1 MIDITDKKNLEEVFS
16 QDFGSPYF
24 PVLADL
30 YLQDGDIRRAKLVCE
45 MGLKHSSNDCGKFIL
60 AKVALAEEKLTV
72 AEKWL
77 KQVVN
82 DNPSNFKAMR
92 ILIRLEFVLKR
103 SPKTIKK
110 YIQHISQYLPNDV
123 ECQDWLDNIS
133 DKSSKLQLEKKTPV
147 PQNID
152 DHVSNGTPIPIKNID
167 YDIEESMVTFTMLQ
181 VLKSQK
187 HYQQAL
193 VVLKMMESKN
203 MDPDRIL
210 KERDEIQSLLKRY
223 TKA

>member
-1 MIDITDKKNLEEVFS
+1 MIDITDKKNIEEVFA

-30 YLQDGDIRRAKLVCE
+30 YLQDGDLRRAKLVCE
-45 MGLKHSSNDCGKFIL
+45 MGLKHSSNDCGKFVL
-60 AKVALAEEKLTV
+60 AKVALAEEKFTV

-82 DNPSNFKAMR
+82 DNPSNFNALR
-92 ILIRLEFVLKR
+92 ILIRLEFVLMR
-103 SPKTIKK
+103 SSKTIKK
-110 YIQHISQYLPNDV
+110 YIQHILQYLPKDV
-123 ECQDWLDNIS
+123 ECLGWLENIS
-133 DKSSKLQLEKKTPV
+133 SELQIEKKTPV
-147 PQNID
+147 PKNID
-152 DHVSNGTPIPIKNID
+152 DHVSNGVPILIENID

-193 VVLKMMESKN
+193 VVLKMMESMN
-203 MDPDRIL
+203 MDSDRIL
-210 KERDEIQSLLKRY
+210 KERNEIQSLL
-223 TKA
+223 TGDTSA